1 MANEQIKMNEQTHF
15 RTCNLCEAMC
25 GIVIQH
31 DGDKVLSIKGDKDDP
46 FSKGYI
52 CPKATALQDLHEDND
67 RLRHPVERTANGWK
81 EISWPDALDK
91 VAAGIQSVQKKH
103 GKNAL
108 GIYLGNPNVHNL
120 GGMLT
125 IKHLLTSIK
134 TRSRFSATSID
145 QLPHHIV
152 SMHLFGHMLR
162 IPVPDV
168 NRTQYMLIIGGNP
181 LASNG
186 SIMTAPNMRQKLKD
200 IKARDGKVV
209 VIDPRRT
216 ETADIASEH
225 HFIRPATDVLLLLAM
240 LNEIYLQGYADK
252 ARAKNNR
259 AAALAPE
266 IERLADFAKDYSA
279 ESVADIT
286 GISVSEIKRLVKE
299 FCEAESSVCY
309 GRMGVSVQEFGL
321 LSQYLIMVINIV
333 TGRLD
338 EVGGL
343 MFPNPAVDVVNNS
356 GPGYLGKRHSRVS
369 HLPDF
374 NGDYPVVAMADEM
387 LVEGAGQLKGFMTV
401 AGNPVLS
408 TPNGEKLDEAFANL
422 DFMVAIDYF
431 VTETSRHAHIIL
443 PPVSPLERDH
453 YDVTF
458 NNFAVHNVAK
468 YSKALFRKKKSAKHD
483 WQIYLELAK
492 RLDKKAPLATRVE
505 RLLVKVLGPKFV
517 LNQGL
522 KRGPYK
528 GLNLKKLKKNP
539 HGIDLGALKRMLP
552 EALKHKDKQIHL
564 NVDFYKADLERV
576 QEMVQ
581 DYDDQQILL
590 IGRRHV
596 RSNNS
601 WLHNSY
607 RLVKGKPRCTLMLH
621 PETAKEYGIEDGQN
635 VKVTSRVGSVN
646 IIAEVT
652 DELMPRVVSIPH
664 GWGHGRKGVKQK
676 IAQAHA
682 GVSVNDLTD
691 DTLIDQ
697 LSGNAAVNGV
707 PVQLEAVE
715 PEVVDLETTDS
726 SVDSE
731 TESSNIESSDIESGN
746 AA

>member
-1 MANEQIKMNEQTHF
+1 MAEVQTHF
-15 RTCNLCEAMC
+15 RTCTLCEAMC
-25 GIVIQH
+25 GIEVKH
-31 DGDKVLSIKGDKDDP
+31 DGEKVISIKGDKNDP
-46 FSKGYI
+46 FSQGYI
-52 CPKATALQDLHEDND
+52 CPKATALQDLHEDPD
-67 RLRHPVERTANGWK
+67 RLRQPIERTPDGWK
-81 EISWPDALDK
+81 EISWPEALDK
-91 VAAGIQSVQKKH
+91 VAAGIQSVQKQY
-103 GKNAL
+103 GQNAL
-108 GIYLGNPNVHNL
+108 GIYLGNPNVHNM
-120 GGMLT
+120 GSMLT
-125 IKHLLTSIK
+125 VKHLLTSLK

-145 QLPHHIV
+145 QLPHHV
-152 SMHLFGHMLR
+152 VCMHLFGHMLR

-200 IKARDGKVV
+200 LKARDGKVV

-216 ETADIASEH
+216 ETAEIASEH

-240 LNEIYLQGYADK
+240 LNEIYAQGF
-252 ARAKNNR
+252 AKTTTENK

-266 IERLADFAKDYSA
+266 IERIASFANDYSA
-279 ESVADIT
+279 ESVASIT
-286 GISVSEIKRLVKE
+286 GITAVEIKRLVKE
-299 FCEAESSVCY
+299 FCEAESAVCY

-343 MFPNPAVDVVNNS
+343 MFPNPAVDIVNNS

-369 HLPDF
+369 KLPDF

-387 LVEGAGQLKGFMTV
+387 LVEGEGQLKGFINV

-408 TPNGEKLDEAFANL
+408 TPNGEKLDKGLSQL
-422 DFMVAIDYF
+422 DFMVSVDYF
-431 VTETSRHAHIIL
+431 VTETSRHANIIL

-458 NNFAVHNVAK
+458 NGFAVHNVAK
-468 YSKALFRKKKSAKHD
+468 YSPALFTKKANEKHD
-483 WQIYLELAK
+483 WEINLELAK
-492 RLDKKAPLATRVE
+492 RLDKNAPFATKVE
-505 RLLVKVLGPKFV
+505 RWLTKVFGPKFV
-517 LNQGL
+517 LDQGL
-522 KRGPYK
+522 KRGPYE
-528 GLNLKKLKKNP
+528 GINLKKLNKNP
-539 HGIDLGALKRMLP
+539 HGIDLGPLQSMLP
-552 EALKHKDKQIHL
+552 KALKHKDKQIHL
-564 NVDFYKADLERV
+564 NVDFYQADLERV
-576 QEMVQ
+576 KEMMQ
-581 DYDDQQILL
+581 QYDASQILL

-601 WLHNSY
+601 WLHNSH
-607 RLVKGKPRCTLMLH
+607 RLVKGKSRCTLMLH
-621 PETAKEYGIEDGQN
+621 PETAKQQGIEDGQN
-635 VKVTSRVGSVN
+635 VKVSSRVGSVM
-646 IIAEVT
+646 IVAEVT
-652 DELMPRVVSIPH
+652 DELMPGVVSIPH

-707 PVQLEAVE
+707 PVSLEAVS
-715 PEVVDLETTDS
+715 LETHKLAS
-726 SVDSE
+726 AE
-731 TESSNIESSDIESGN
+731 
-746 AA
+746 AQA

>member
-1 MANEQIKMNEQTHF
+1 MSSEPTQVNEQTHF

-25 GIVIQH
+25 GIVIKH
-31 DGDKVLSIKGDKDDP
+31 DGEKVLSIKGDKDDP
-46 FSKGYI
+46 FSRGYI
-52 CPKATALQDLHEDND
+52 CPKATALQDLHEDPD
-67 RLRHPVERTANGWK
+67 RLRQPVERTADGWK
-81 EISWPDALDK
+81 EISWPEALDK
-91 VAAGIQSVQKKH
+91 VAAGIQSVQQKY

-152 SMHLFGHMLR
+152 CMHLFGHMLR
-162 IPVPDV
+162 IPVPDI

-200 IKARDGKVV
+200 IQARAGKVV

-240 LNEIYLQGYADK
+240 LNEIYMQGYAK
-252 ARAKNNR
+252 ENR
-259 AAALAPE
+259 ATALAPD
-266 IERLADFAKDYSA
+266 IERLRDFAKDYRA
-279 ESVADIT
+279 ESVASIT
-286 GISVSEIKRLVKE
+286 GISAAEIKRMVKE
-299 FCEAESSVCY
+299 FCEAESAVCY

-374 NGDYPVVAMADEM
+374 NGEYPVVTIADEM
-387 LVEGAGQLKGFMTV
+387 LVEGEGQLKGFMTV

-408 TPNGEKLDEAFANL
+408 TPNGEKLDKALANL
-422 DFMVAIDYF
+422 DFMVSLDYF
-431 VTETSRHAHIIL
+431 VNETSRHANIIL

-453 YDVTF
+453 YDITF
-458 NNFAVHNVAK
+458 NGFAVHNVAK
-468 YSKALFRKKKSAKHD
+468 YSPALFHKKDNEKHD
-483 WQIYLELAK
+483 WEIYLELAE
-492 RLDKKAPLATRVE
+492 RLDKEASEATTAE
-505 RLLVKVLGPKFV
+505 RALTKKLEPKF
-517 LNQGL
+517 LLDQGL
-522 KRGPYK
+522 KHGPYK
-528 GLNLKKLKKNP
+528 ALTLEKLLENP
-539 HGIDLGALKRMLP
+539 HGVDLGALQSMLP
-552 EALKHKDKQIHL
+552 QALKHADKQIHL
-564 NVDFYKADLERV
+564 NVDFYQADLARV
-576 QEMVQ
+576 QQMMQ
-581 DYDDQQILL
+581 NYDDEQVLL

-601 WLHNSY
+601 WLHNSH
-607 RLVKGKPRCTLMLH
+607 RLVKGKSRCTLMLH
-621 PETAKEYGIEDGQN
+621 PDTAKAYGIEDGQA
-635 VKVTSRVGSVN
+635 VKVTSRVGSVI

-652 DELMPRVVSIPH
+652 DELMPKVVSIPH
-664 GWGHGRKGVKQK
+664 GFGHGRTGVKQK
-676 IAQAHA
+676 TAQAHA

-691 DTLIDQ
+691 DTLIDP

-707 PVQLEAVE
+707 PVKLEAIV
-715 PEVVDLETTDS
+715 PEVTKLDTTELEMTNLENAE
-726 SVDSE
+726 SE
-731 TESSNIESSDIESGN
+731 TKSSS

>member
-1 MANEQIKMNEQTHF
+1 MASEQTKTNEQTHF

-31 DGDKVLSIKGDKDDP
+31 DGENVLSIKGDKDDP

-52 CPKATALQDLHEDND
+52 CPKATALQDLHEDPD
-67 RLRHPVERTANGWK
+67 RLRRPVERTANGWK
-81 EISWPDALDK
+81 EISWLEALDK

-103 GKNAL
+103 GQNAF

-125 IKHLLTSIK
+125 IKHLLSSIK

-216 ETADIASEH
+216 ETADIASAH

-266 IERLADFAKDYSA
+266 IERIADFAKDYSA

-286 GISVSEIKRLVKE
+286 GIAASEIKRLVKE

-369 HLPDF
+369 NLPDF

-387 LVEGAGQLKGFMTV
+387 LAEGAGQLKGFMTV

-408 TPNGEKLDEAFANL
+408 TPNGEKLDTAFANL

-468 YSKALFRKKKSAKHD
+468 YSKALFAKKKSAKHD

-492 RLDKKAPLATRVE
+492 RLDKKAALATKIE
-505 RLLVKVLGPKFV
+505 RRIVRTLGPKFM
-517 LNQGL
+517 LDQGL
-522 KRGPYK
+522 KRGPYA
-528 GLNLKKLKKNP
+528 GMTLNKLKKNP
-539 HGIDLGALKRMLP
+539 HGIDLGPLKRMLP
-552 EALKHKDKQIHL
+552 QALKHKDKQIHL
-564 NVDFYKADLERV
+564 NIDFYQADLERV
-576 QEMVQ
+576 REMMQ
-581 DYDDQQILL
+581 DYDDKQILL

-635 VKVTSRVGSVN
+635 VKVTSRVGSV
-646 IIAEVT
+646 IITAEVT
-652 DELMPRVVSIPH
+652 DELMPKVVSIPH

-707 PVQLEAVE
+707 PVQLEAI
-715 PEVVDLETTDS
+715 PLEVANLEITDS
-726 SVDSE
+726 SVDSDV
-731 TESSNIESSDIESGN
+731 NADIKSGS

>member
-1 MANEQIKMNEQTHF
+1 MASEQSKTNEQTHF

-31 DGDKVLSIKGDKDDP
+31 DGENVLSIKGDKNDP

-52 CPKATALQDLHEDND
+52 CPKATALQDLHEDSD

-81 EISWPDALDK
+81 EISWPEALDK
-91 VAAGIQSVQKKH
+91 VAAGIQSVQKRH
-103 GKNAL
+103 GQNAF

-125 IKHLLTSIK
+125 IKHLLSSIK

-240 LNEIYLQGYADK
+240 LNEIYLQGYAGK

-266 IERLADFAKDYSA
+266 IERIADFAKDYSA

-286 GISVSEIKRLVKE
+286 GIAASEIKRLVKE

-369 HLPDF
+369 NLPDF

-387 LVEGAGQLKGFMTV
+387 IVEGAGQLKGFMTV

-408 TPNGEKLDEAFANL
+408 TPNGEKLDEAFASL

-468 YSKALFRKKKSAKHD
+468 YSKALFAKKKSAKHD

-492 RLDKKAPLATRVE
+492 RLDKKAALATKIE
-505 RLLVKVLGPKFV
+505 RRIVRTLGPKFM
-517 LNQGL
+517 LDQGL
-522 KRGPYK
+522 RRGPYA
-528 GLNLKKLKKNP
+528 GMTLNKLKKNP
-539 HGIDLGALKRMLP
+539 HGIDLGPLKRMLP
-552 EALKHKDKQIHL
+552 QALKHKDKQIHL
-564 NVDFYKADLERV
+564 NVNFYQADLARV
-576 QEMVQ
+576 REMMQ
-581 DYDDQQILL
+581 NYDDKQILL

-621 PETAKEYGIEDGQN
+621 PETAKKYGIEDGQN
-635 VKVTSRVGSVN
+635 VKVSSRVGSV
-646 IIAEVT
+646 IIVAEVT
-652 DELMPRVVSIPH
+652 DELMPKVVSIPH

-707 PVQLEAVE
+707 PVQLEAI
-715 PEVVDLETTDS
+715 PLEVANLEITDS
-726 SVDSE
+726 SVDSDV
-731 TESSNIESSDIESGN
+731 NADIKSGS

>member
-1 MANEQIKMNEQTHF
+1 MASEKIHTEEEIHF

-25 GIVIQH
+25 GIVIKH
-31 DGDKVLSIKGDKDDP
+31 DGKKVLSIKGDKNDP

-52 CPKATALQDLHEDND
+52 CPKATALQDLHEDSD

-81 EISWPDALDK
+81 EISWADALDK
-91 VAAGIQSVQKKH
+91 VAAGIQSVQKKY
-103 GKNAL
+103 GQNAF

-168 NRTQYMLIIGGNP
+168 NRTHYMLIIGGNP

-200 IKARDGKVV
+200 IQARNGKVV
-209 VIDPRRT
+209 VIDPRHT

-252 ARAKNNR
+252 ARTKNSR
-259 AAALAPE
+259 ALALAPE
-266 IERLADFAKDYSA
+266 IEHIVDFAKDYSA
-279 ESVADIT
+279 ECVADIT
-286 GISVSEIKRLVKE
+286 GIAAIEIKRLVKE

-321 LSQYLIMVINIV
+321 LSQYLIMLINIV

-369 HLPDF
+369 NLPDF

-408 TPNGEKLDEAFANL
+408 TPNGEKLDEAFSNL
-422 DFMVAIDYF
+422 DFVVAIDYF

-468 YSKALFRKKKSAKHD
+468 YSKALFAKKKSAKHD

-492 RLDKKAPLATRVE
+492 RLDKKAPLATKIE
-505 RLLVKVLGPKFV
+505 RRLVRTLGPKFM
-517 LNQGL
+517 LDQGL
-522 KRGPYK
+522 RRGPYA
-528 GLNLKKLKKNP
+528 GMTLNKLKKNP
-539 HGIDLGALKRMLP
+539 HGIDLGPLKKMLP
-552 EALKHKDKQIHL
+552 EAIKHKDKQIHL
-564 NVDFYKADLERV
+564 NVDFYQADLERV
-576 QEMVQ
+576 QAMMQ
-581 DYDDQQILL
+581 DYDSKQILL

-635 VKVTSRVGSVN
+635 VKVTSRVGSVM
-646 IIAEVT
+646 IVAEVT

-707 PVQLEAVE
+707 PVQLEAIE
-715 PEVVDLETTDS
+715 PKELDLDTIDSDVD
-726 SVDSE
+726 
-731 TESSNIESSDIESGN
+731 SDIESGS

>member
-1 MANEQIKMNEQTHF
+1 MAEAQTHL
-15 RTCNLCEAMC
+15 RTCTLCEAMC
-25 GIVIQH
+25 GIEIKH
-31 DGDKVLSIKGDKDDP
+31 DGEKVLSIKGDKNDP
-46 FSKGYI
+46 FSQGYI
-52 CPKATALQDLHEDND
+52 CPKATALQDLHEDPD
-67 RLRHPVERTANGWK
+67 RLRQPIERTVDGWK
-81 EISWPDALDK
+81 EISWPEALDK
-91 VAAGIQSVQKKH
+91 VAAGIQSVQKQH
-103 GKNAL
+103 GQNAL
-108 GIYLGNPNVHNL
+108 GIYLGNPNVHNM
-120 GGMLT
+120 GSMLT
-125 IKHLLTSIK
+125 VKHLLTSLK

-145 QLPHHIV
+145 QLPHHVV

-168 NRTQYMLIIGGNP
+168 NRTKYMLIIGGNP
-181 LASNG
+181 MASNG

-216 ETADIASEH
+216 ETAEIASTH

-240 LNEIYLQGYADK
+240 LNEIYLQGYANK
-252 ARAKNNR
+252 GHAKENR

-266 IERLADFAKDYSA
+266 IDRIASFAKDYTA
-279 ESVADIT
+279 ESVASIT
-286 GISVSEIKRLVKE
+286 GITAVEIKRLVKE
-299 FCEAESSVCY
+299 FCEAESAVCY

-343 MFPNPAVDVVNNS
+343 MFPNPAVDLVNNS

-369 HLPDF
+369 KLPDF

-387 LVEGAGQLKGFMTV
+387 LVEGEGQLKGFINV

-408 TPNGEKLDEAFANL
+408 TPNGEKLDKALSQL
-422 DFMVAIDYF
+422 DFMVSFDYF
-431 VTETSRHAHIIL
+431 VNETSCHANIIL

-453 YDVTF
+453 YDLTF
-458 NNFAVHNVAK
+458 NGFAVHNVAK
-468 YSKALFRKKKSAKHD
+468 YSPALFTKKANEKHD
-483 WQIYLELAK
+483 WQINLELAK
-492 RLDKKAPLATRVE
+492 RLDKKAPFATKVE
-505 RLLVKVLGPKFV
+505 RWLTKVFGPKFL

-522 KRGPYK
+522 KRGPYADI
-528 GLNLKKLKKNP
+528 NLKKLNKNP
-539 HGIDLGALKRMLP
+539 HGIDLGPLQSWLP
-552 EALKHKDKQIHL
+552 KALKHKDKQIHL
-564 NVDFYKADLERV
+564 NVDFYQADLDRV
-576 QEMVQ
+576 KEMMEQ
-581 DYDDQQILL
+581 YDDSQLLL

-601 WLHNSY
+601 WLHNSH

-621 PETAKEYGIEDGQN
+621 PETAKQQGIKDGQN
-635 VKVTSRVGSVN
+635 VKVTSRVGSV
-646 IIAEVT
+646 IIVAEVT
-652 DELMPRVVSIPH
+652 DELMPGVVSIPH

-707 PVQLEAVE
+707 PVKLEAIKLEAVE
-715 PEVVDLETTDS
+715 SEAVESEVVEY
-726 SVDSE
+726 
-731 TESSNIESSDIESGN
+731 
-746 AA
+746 

>member
-1 MANEQIKMNEQTHF
+1 MSSESVKDNGQTHF

-25 GIVIQH
+25 GIVIKH

-46 FSKGYI
+46 FSQGYI
-52 CPKATALQDLHEDND
+52 CPKATALQDLHEDPD
-67 RLRHPVERTANGWK
+67 RLRQPVERTKDGWK

-91 VAAGIQSVQKKH
+91 VAVGIKFVQQKH

-108 GIYLGNPNVHNL
+108 GVYLGNPNVHNL

-125 IKHLLTSIK
+125 IKHLLGSIK

-162 IPVPDV
+162 IPVPDI

-216 ETADIASEH
+216 ETAEIASEH

-240 LNEIYLQGYADK
+240 LNEIYAQGYADK
-252 ARAKNNR
+252 ARLNNNK
-259 AAALAPE
+259 AASLAPE
-266 IERLADFAKDYSA
+266 IERIADFAKDYSA
-279 ESVADIT
+279 ESVASIT
-286 GISVSEIKRLVKE
+286 GIAAADIKRMVTE
-299 FCEAESSVCY
+299 FCEAPSAVCY
-309 GRMGVSVQEFGL
+309 GRMGVSVQAFGL
-321 LSQYLIMVINIV
+321 LSQYLIMVMNIV

-338 EVGGL
+338 EIGGL

-374 NGDYPVVAMADEM
+374 NGDYPVVTMAEEM
-387 LVEGAGQLKGFMTV
+387 LVEGEGQLKGFMTV

-408 TPNGEKLDEAFANL
+408 TPNGEKLDKALASL
-422 DFMVAIDYF
+422 DFMVSLDYF
-431 VTETSRHAHIIL
+431 INETSRHAHIIL

-468 YSKALFRKKKSAKHD
+468 YSKALFRKHRKAKHD
-483 WQIYLELAK
+483 WQIYLALAK
-492 RLDKKAPLATRVE
+492 RLDKKVPLATKAE
-505 RLLVKVLGPKFV
+505 RLLITLFGPKFI
-517 LNQGL
+517 LDQGL
-522 KRGPYK
+522 RRGPYK
-528 GLNLKKLKKNP
+528 GLNVKKLRKNP
-539 HGIDLGALKRMLP
+539 HGVDLGPLKPMLP
-552 EALKHKDKQIHL
+552 QALKHKDQKIHL
-564 NVDFYKADLERV
+564 NVDFYQADLDRV
-576 QEMVQ
+576 QVMMQE
-581 DYDDQQILL
+581 YDATQILL

-601 WLHNSY
+601 WLHNSQ
-607 RLVKGKPRCTLMLH
+607 RLIKGKSRCTLMLH
-621 PETAKEYGIEDGQN
+621 PDTASAHNIEDGQQ
-635 VKVTSRVGSVN
+635 VKVTSRVGSVV
-646 IIAEVT
+646 IAAEVT
-652 DELMPRVVSIPH
+652 DELMPNVVSIPH
-664 GWGHGRKGVKQK
+664 GFGHGRTGVKQK

-691 DTLIDQ
+691 ETLIDT

-707 PVQLEAVE
+707 PVQLAAIT
-715 PEVVDLETTDS
+715 PQTPDSDKTDPAL
-726 SVDSE
+726 D
-731 TESSNIESSDIESGN
+731 
-746 AA
+746 

>member
-1 MANEQIKMNEQTHF
+1 MASEQSKTNEQTHF

-25 GIVIQH
+25 GIEIKH
-31 DGDKVLSIKGDKDDP
+31 DGEKVLSIKGDKNDP

-52 CPKATALQDLHEDND
+52 CPKATALQDLHEDCD

-81 EISWPDALDK
+81 EISWPEALDK

-103 GKNAL
+103 GQNAF

-125 IKHLLTSIK
+125 IKHLLSSIK

-266 IERLADFAKDYSA
+266 IERIADFAKDYSA

-286 GISVSEIKRLVKE
+286 GIAASEIKRLVKE

-343 MFPNPAVDVVNNS
+343 MFSNPAVDVVNNS

-369 HLPDF
+369 NLPDF

-408 TPNGEKLDEAFANL
+408 TPNGEKLDTAFASL

-468 YSKALFRKKKSAKHD
+468 YSKALFAKKKSAKHD

-492 RLDKKAPLATRVE
+492 RLDKKAALATKIE
-505 RLLVKVLGPKFV
+505 RRLVNILGPKFM
-517 LNQGL
+517 LDQGL
-522 KRGPYK
+522 RRGPYA
-528 GLNLKKLKKNP
+528 GITLNKLKKNP
-539 HGIDLGALKRMLP
+539 HGIDLGPLKRMLP
-552 EALKHKDKQIHL
+552 QALKHKDKQIHL
-564 NVDFYKADLERV
+564 NVNFYQADLERV
-576 QEMVQ
+576 REMMQ
-581 DYDDQQILL
+581 NYDDKQILL

-635 VKVTSRVGSVN
+635 VKVSSRVGSV
-646 IIAEVT
+646 IITAEVT
-652 DELMPRVVSIPH
+652 DELMPKVVSIPH

-707 PVQLEAVE
+707 PVQLEAI
-715 PEVVDLETTDS
+715 PLEVANLEITDS
-726 SVDSE
+726 SVDSDV
-731 TESSNIESSDIESGN
+731 NADIKSGS

>member
-1 MANEQIKMNEQTHF
+1 MTTEKTHF

-25 GIVIQH
+25 GIVIKH
-31 DGDKVLSIKGDKDDP
+31 DGEKVLSIKGDKDDP
-46 FSKGYI
+46 FSQGYI
-52 CPKATALQDLHEDND
+52 CPKATALQDLHEDPD
-67 RLRHPVERTANGWK
+67 RLRQPVERTRDGWK
-81 EISWPDALDK
+81 KISWSEALDK
-91 VAAGIQSVQKKH
+91 VAQGIQSIQKKH
-103 GKNAL
+103 GQNAI

-145 QLPHHIV
+145 QLPHHII

-168 NRTQYMLIIGGNP
+168 NRTQYMMIIGGNP

-225 HFIRPATDVLLLLAM
+225 HFIRPATDVLLMLAM
-240 LNEIYLQGYADK
+240 LNEIYLQGYAK
-252 ARAKNNR
+252 RARANNR
-259 AAALAPE
+259 AADLAPE
-266 IERLADFAKDYSA
+266 IERIAEFAKDYSA
-279 ESVADIT
+279 ESVAAIT
-286 GISVSEIKRLVKE
+286 GIAAPEIKRLVKE

-309 GRMGVSVQEFGL
+309 SRMGVSVQEFGL
-321 LSQYLIMVINIV
+321 LSQYLVMIINIV
-333 TGRLD
+333 AGRLD

-343 MFPNPAVDVVNNS
+343 MFPNPAVDLVNNS

-387 LVEGAGQLKGFMTV
+387 LVEGEGQLKGFITV
-401 AGNPVLS
+401 AGNPVIS
-408 TPNGEKLDEAFANL
+408 TPNGEKLDKAFAQL
-422 DFMVAIDYF
+422 DFMFSIDYY
-431 VTETSRHAHIIL
+431 VTETSRHANIIL

-453 YDVTF
+453 YDITF
-458 NNFAVHNVAK
+458 NGFAVHNVAK
-468 YSKALFRKKKSAKHD
+468 YSPVLFEKPKEAKHD

-492 RLDKKAPLATRVE
+492 RLDKKAPIATKIE
-505 RLLVKVLGPKFV
+505 RQLIKNLEPKFV
-517 LNQGL
+517 LDQGL
-522 KRGPYK
+522 KRGPYA
-528 GLNLKKLKKNP
+528 NMSLKKVKNNP
-539 HGIDLGALKRMLP
+539 HGLDLGPLKPMLP
-552 EALKHKDKQIHL
+552 NGIKHKDKQIHL
-564 NVDFYKADLERV
+564 HVDFYQADLERV
-576 QEMVQ
+576 AKMVAH
-581 DYDDQQILL
+581 YDDSQILL

-621 PETAKEYGIEDGQN
+621 PDTAKAHNIVDGQL
-635 VKVTSRVGSVN
+635 VKVTSRVGEVT
-646 IIAEVT
+646 ITAEVT
-652 DELMPRVVSIPH
+652 DELMSGVVSIPH
-664 GWGHGRKGVKQK
+664 GFGHGRSGVKQK

-691 DTLIDQ
+691 DTLIDK

-707 PVQLEAVE
+707 PVSLQAVTSEAESTEINAVE
-715 PEVVDLETTDS
+715 DRVV
-726 SVDSE
+726 
-731 TESSNIESSDIESGN
+731 
-746 AA
+746 A

>member
-1 MANEQIKMNEQTHF
+1 MSKKQPKTREKTHF

-25 GIVIQH
+25 GIVVKH
-31 DGDKVLSIKGDKDDP
+31 DGKKVISIKGDKDDP
-46 FSKGYI
+46 FSQGYI
-52 CPKATALQDLHEDND
+52 CPKATALQDLHEDPD
-67 RLRHPVERTANGWK
+67 RLRQPIERTADGWR
-81 EISWPDALDK
+81 EISWEDALDK
-91 VAAGIQSVQKKH
+91 VATGIQTVQKKY
-103 GKNAL
+103 GQNAL

-125 IKHLLTSIK
+125 VKHLLNSIK

-152 SMHLFGHMLR
+152 CMHLFGHMLR

-240 LNEIYLQGYADK
+240 LNEIYLQGYAQQHLT
-252 ARAKNNR
+252 NNR
-259 AAALAPE
+259 AADLAPE
-266 IERLADFAKDYSA
+266 IARIADLAKEYSA
-279 ESVADIT
+279 ESVAGIT
-286 GISVSEIKRLVKE
+286 GISAAEIKRLVKE
-299 FCEAESSVCY
+299 FCEAQSSVCY

-321 LSQYLIMVINIV
+321 LSQYLITIINIV

-369 HLPDF
+369 NLPDF
-374 NGDYPVVAMADEM
+374 NGDYPVAAMSDEM
-387 LVEGAGQLKGFMTV
+387 LVEGEGQLKGFMCV

-408 TPNGEKLDEAFANL
+408 TPNGEKLDEALANL
-422 DFMVAIDYF
+422 DFMVAFDYY

-453 YDVTF
+453 YDLTF
-458 NNFAVHNVAK
+458 NGFAVHNVAK
-468 YSKALFRKKKSAKHD
+468 YSPAVFTKHKEAKHD
-483 WQIYLELAK
+483 WQIYLELAD
-492 RLDKKAPLATRVE
+492 RLDKKAPIATRVE
-505 RLLVKVLGPKFV
+505 RELIKRLGPKFM
-517 LNQGL
+517 LDQGL
-522 KRGPYK
+522 KRGPYQGMK
-528 GLNLKKLKKNP
+528 LSKLKRNP
-539 HGIDLGALKRMLP
+539 HGMDLGPLKKMLP
-552 EALKHKDKQIHL
+552 QALKHKDKQIHL
-564 NVDFYKADLERV
+564 NIDFYQADLARV
-576 QEMVQ
+576 QQMMAQ
-581 DYDDQQILL
+581 YDDSQILL

-601 WLHNSY
+601 WLHNSH
-607 RLVKGKPRCTLMLH
+607 RLIKGKSRCTLMLH
-621 PETAKEYGIEDGQN
+621 PDTAKAHAIEDGQE
-635 VKVTSRVGSVN
+635 VRVTSRVGSV
-646 IIAEVT
+646 IITAEVT
-652 DELMPRVVSIPH
+652 NELMPGVVSIPH
-664 GWGHGRKGVKQK
+664 GFGHARKGVKQK

-691 DTLIDQ
+691 ETLIDE
-697 LSGNAAVNGV
+697 LCGNAAVNGV
-707 PVQLEAVE
+707 PVQLEAIEGEVMDSNDAE
-715 PEVVDLETTDS
+715 FIKTNETLNEEVV
-726 SVDSE
+726 
-731 TESSNIESSDIESGN
+731 
-746 AA
+746 A

>member
-1 MANEQIKMNEQTHF
+1 MASEKIHTDEQTHF

-25 GIVIQH
+25 GIVIKH
-31 DGDKVLSIKGDKDDP
+31 DGKKVLSIKGDKDDP

-52 CPKATALQDLHEDND
+52 CPKATALQDLHEDSD

-81 EISWPDALDK
+81 EISWADALDK
-91 VAAGIQSVQKKH
+91 VAAGIQSVQKRY
-103 GKNAL
+103 GQNAF

-200 IKARDGKVV
+200 IQARDGKVV

-252 ARAKNNR
+252 ARTKNNR
-259 AAALAPE
+259 ALALAPE
-266 IERLADFAKDYSA
+266 IERIADFAKDYSA

-286 GISVSEIKRLVKE
+286 GIAASEIKRLVKE
-299 FCEAESSVCY
+299 FCEAESAVCY

-321 LSQYLIMVINIV
+321 LSQYLIMLINIV

-369 HLPDF
+369 NLPDF
-374 NGDYPVVAMADEM
+374 NGDYPVVAMADEI

-468 YSKALFRKKKSAKHD
+468 YSKALFAKKKSAKHD

-492 RLDKKAPLATRVE
+492 RLDKKAPLATKIE
-505 RLLVKVLGPKFV
+505 RRLVRTLGPKF
-517 LNQGL
+517 LLDQGL
-522 KRGPYK
+522 RRGPYA
-528 GLNLKKLKKNP
+528 GMTLNKLKKNP
-539 HGIDLGALKRMLP
+539 HGFDLGPLKKMLP
-552 EALKHKDKQIHL
+552 EVIKHKDKQIHL
-564 NVDFYKADLERV
+564 NVDFYQADLERV
-576 QEMVQ
+576 QAMMQ
-581 DYDDQQILL
+581 DYDSKQILL

-635 VKVTSRVGSVN
+635 VKVISRVGSVM
-646 IIAEVT
+646 IVAEVT
-652 DELMPRVVSIPH
+652 NELMPRVVSIPH

-707 PVQLEAVE
+707 PVQLEAIE
-715 PEVVDLETTDS
+715 PKELDLDTIDYD
-726 SVDSE
+726 VDS
-731 TESSNIESSDIESGN
+731 DIKSGS

>member
-1 MANEQIKMNEQTHF
+1 MATTAANATDNEQIHF
-15 RTCNLCEAMC
+15 RTCTLCEAMC
-25 GIVIQH
+25 GVEIKH
-31 DGDKVLSIKGDKDDP
+31 DGEKVLSIKGDKNDP
-46 FSKGYI
+46 FSQGYI
-52 CPKATALQDLHEDND
+52 CPKATALQDLYEDPD
-67 RLRHPVERTANGWK
+67 RLRGPVERTADGWK
-81 EISWPDALDK
+81 SISWIEALDK
-91 VAAGIQSVQKKH
+91 VAAGIQSVQQKY
-103 GKNAL
+103 GQNAF
-108 GIYLGNPNVHNL
+108 GVYLGNPNVHNM

-125 IKHLLTSIK
+125 IKQLLTSLK

-200 IKARDGKVV
+200 IRARDGKVV

-240 LNEIYLQGYADK
+240 LNEIYAQGYAKVDSRV
-252 ARAKNNR
+252 AD
-259 AAALAPE
+259 LAPE
-266 IERLADFAKDYSA
+266 IDRIESFAEGFTP

-286 GISVSEIKRLVKE
+286 GITATEIKRIVKE

-309 GRMGVSVQEFGL
+309 GRMGISVQEFGL
-321 LSQYLIMVINIV
+321 LSQYLSMVINIV

-343 MFPNPAVDVVNNS
+343 MFPNPAVDVVNSS

-369 HLPDF
+369 NLPDF
-374 NGDYPVVAMADEM
+374 NGEYPVVAMADEM
-387 LVEGAGQLKGFMTV
+387 LVEGEGQLKGFMTV

-408 TPNGEKLDEAFANL
+408 TPNGEKLDEAL
-422 DFMVAIDYF
+422 SGLEFMVSLDYF
-431 VTETSRHAHIIL
+431 VTETSRHANIIL

-453 YDVTF
+453 YDITF
-458 NNFAVHNVAK
+458 NGFAVHNVAK
-468 YSKALFRKKKSAKHD
+468 YSPALFSKTENEKHD
-483 WQIYLELAK
+483 WEIYLELAD
-492 RLDKKAPLATRVE
+492 RLDKDAPEAMQKERAATKAF
-505 RLLVKVLGPKFV
+505 GPKF
-517 LNQGL
+517 LLEQGL
-522 KRGPYK
+522 KYGPYK
-528 GLNLKKLKKNP
+528 DVTLDTLIDNP
-539 HGIDLGALKRMLP
+539 HGIDLGPLHRMLP
-552 EALKHKDKQIHL
+552 DAIKHADKQINL
-564 NVDFYKADLERV
+564 NVDFYQADLARV
-576 QEMVQ
+576 KEMMQ
-581 DYDDQQILL
+581 QYDDQEILL

-607 RLVKGKPRCTLMLH
+607 RLVKGKSRCTLMLH
-621 PETAKEYGIEDGQN
+621 PQTAVQHGITDGQD
-635 VKVTSRVGSVN
+635 VRVTSRVGSVV
-646 IIAEVT
+646 IAAEVT
-652 DELMPRVVSIPH
+652 DELMPGVVSIPH
-664 GWGHGRKGVKQK
+664 GFGHGRKGVKQK

-707 PVQLEAVE
+707 PVQLEALGANADDVANA
-715 PEVVDLETTDS
+715 VLENSADS
-726 SVDSE
+726 
-731 TESSNIESSDIESGN
+731 
-746 AA
+746 AMA

>member
-1 MANEQIKMNEQTHF
+1 MTTEQTHF

-31 DGDKVLSIKGDKDDP
+31 DGKKVLSIKGDKDDP

-52 CPKATALQDLHEDND
+52 CPKATALQDLHEDPD
-67 RLRHPVERTANGWK
+67 RLRHPIERTATGWR
-81 EISWPDALDK
+81 EISWSEALDK
-91 VAAGIQSVQKKH
+91 VAAGIKSIQKNY
-103 GKNAL
+103 GQNAL

-125 IKHLLTSIK
+125 IKHLLTSVK

-168 NRTQYMLIIGGNP
+168 NRTQHMLIIGGNP

-200 IKARDGKVV
+200 IKARGGKVV

-216 ETADIASEH
+216 ETADMASEH

-240 LNEIYLQGYADK
+240 LNEIDAQGYADK
-252 ARAKNNR
+252 AFSSNT

-266 IERLADFAKDYSA
+266 VERLADFAKDYPA
-279 ESVADIT
+279 EKVADIT
-286 GISVSEIKRLVKE
+286 GIAANEIKRLAKE
-299 FCEAESSVCY
+299 FCEAKSSVCY

-321 LSQYLIMVINIV
+321 LSQYLIMVINLV

-369 HLPDF
+369 NLPDF
-374 NGDYPVVAMADEM
+374 NGDYPVVAMSDEM
-387 LVEGAGQLKGFMTV
+387 LVEGEGQLKGFICV

-408 TPNGEKLDEAFANL
+408 TPNGEKLDEAFSKL
-422 DFMVAIDYF
+422 DFMVAFDYY
-431 VTETSRHAHIIL
+431 VNETSRHAHIIL

-453 YDVTF
+453 YDLTF
-458 NNFAVHNVAK
+458 NGFAVHNVAK
-468 YSKALFRKKKSAKHD
+468 YSPALFAKHKEAKHD
-483 WQIYLELAK
+483 WQIYLELAD
-492 RLDKKAPLATRVE
+492 RLDKKVPVATRVE
-505 RLLVKVLGPKFV
+505 RQLIKRLGPKFM
-517 LNQGL
+517 LDQGL
-522 KRGPYK
+522 KRGPYY
-528 GLNLKKLKKNP
+528 GMTLNKLKKHP
-539 HGIDLGALKRMLP
+539 HGVDLGPLKKMLP
-552 EALKHKDKQIHL
+552 QAIKHKDKQIHL
-564 NVDFYKADLERV
+564 NMDFYQADLERV
-576 QEMVQ
+576 QQMMAQ
-581 DYDDQQILL
+581 YNDKQILL

-621 PETAKEYGIEDGQN
+621 PDTAKEYGIEDGQK
-635 VKVTSRVGSVN
+635 VAVTSRVGSVT

-652 DELMPRVVSIPH
+652 DELMPRIVSIPH
-664 GWGHGRKGVKQK
+664 GWGHGRRGVKQK

-697 LSGNAAVNGV
+697 LCGNAAVNGV
-707 PVQLEAVE
+707 PVQLIA
-715 PEVVDLETTDS
+715 LKS
-726 SVDSE
+726 
-731 TESSNIESSDIESGN
+731 ESGDTDIDVVAESEPKALSDN
-746 AA
+746 IMG

>member
-1 MANEQIKMNEQTHF
+1 MSNEPTKNNEQTHF

-25 GIVIQH
+25 GIVIKH

-46 FSKGYI
+46 FSQGYI
-52 CPKATALQDLHEDND
+52 CPKATALQDLHEDPD
-67 RLRHPVERTANGWK
+67 RLRQPVERTANGWK
-81 EISWPDALDK
+81 KISWPDALDK
-91 VAAGIQSVQKKH
+91 VAAGIQQVQKKY

-125 IKHLLTSIK
+125 VKHLLTSIK

-152 SMHLFGHMLR
+152 CMHLFGHMLR

-252 ARAKNNR
+252 ARANNK
-259 AAALAPE
+259 AVSLAPE
-266 IERLADFAKDYSA
+266 IERLADFAKDYTA
-279 ESVADIT
+279 ESVASIT
-286 GISVSEIKRLVKE
+286 GITAVEIKRLVKE

-309 GRMGVSVQEFGL
+309 GRMGISVQEFGL
-321 LSQYLIMVINIV
+321 LSQYLSMIINIV
-333 TGRLD
+333 SGRLD

-343 MFPNPAVDVVNNS
+343 MFPNPAVDLVNNS

-369 HLPDF
+369 NLPDF

-387 LVEGAGQLKGFMTV
+387 LVEGEGQLKGFITV

-408 TPNGEKLDEAFANL
+408 TPNGEKLDEALSKL
-422 DFMVAIDYF
+422 DFMVSFDYF
-431 VTETSRHAHIIL
+431 VTETSRHANIIL

-458 NNFAVHNVAK
+458 NGFAVHNVAK
-468 YSKALFRKKKSAKHD
+468 YSPALFAKQKSAKHD
-483 WQIYLELAK
+483 WQIYLELAE
-492 RLDKKAPLATRVE
+492 RLDKKAPLATKVE
-505 RLLVKVLGPKFV
+505 RQLVKALGPKII
-517 LNQGL
+517 LDQGL
-522 KRGPYK
+522 KRGPYYHMS
-528 GLNLKKLKKNP
+528 LRKLKKHP
-539 HGIDLGALKRMLP
+539 HGMDLGPLKTMLP
-552 EALKHKDKQIHL
+552 QALKHKDKQIHL
-564 NVDFYKADLERV
+564 NVDFYQADLERV
-576 QEMVQ
+576 QDMMEQ
-581 DYDDQQILL
+581 YDDKQILL

-601 WLHNSY
+601 WLHNSH

-621 PETAKEYGIEDGQN
+621 PETAENYSIKDGQE
-635 VKVTSRVGSVN
+635 VKVTSRVGHVT
-646 IIAEVT
+646 IVAEVT
-652 DELMPRVVSIPH
+652 DELMPGVVSIPH

-707 PVQLEAVE
+707 PVQLEAIE
-715 PEVVDLETTDS
+715 PEVVDLDMTDAK
-726 SVDSE
+726 V
-731 TESSNIESSDIESGN
+731 ESTS

>member
-1 MANEQIKMNEQTHF
+1 M
-15 RTCNLCEAMC
+15 
-25 GIVIQH
+25 
-31 DGDKVLSIKGDKDDP
+31 
-46 FSKGYI
+46 
-52 CPKATALQDLHEDND
+52 HEDPD
-67 RLRHPVERTANGWK
+67 RLRYPVERTANGWK

-91 VAAGIQSVQKKH
+91 VAKGIQTVQKQY
-103 GKNAL
+103 GQNAL
-108 GIYLGNPNVHNL
+108 GIYLGNPNVHNM

-125 IKHLLTSIK
+125 IKHLLSSLK
-134 TRSRFSATSID
+134 TRSRFSATSVD

-200 IKARDGKVV
+200 IKARNGKVV

-240 LNEIYLQGYADK
+240 LNEIYLQGYAKK
-252 ARAKNNR
+252 AQINNR
-259 AAALAPE
+259 AVALAPE

-286 GISVSEIKRLVKE
+286 GITAIEIKRLVKE
-299 FCEAESSVCY
+299 FCEAQSSVCY

-321 LSQYLIMVINIV
+321 LSQYLIMVIDIV

-338 EVGGL
+338 EIGGL
-343 MFPNPAVDVVNNS
+343 MFPNPALDVVNNS

-369 HLPDF
+369 KLPDF
-374 NGDYPVVAMADEM
+374 NGDYPVVAMSDEM
-387 LVEGAGQLKGFMTV
+387 LVAGEGQLKGFISV

-408 TPNGEKLDEAFANL
+408 TPNGEKLDKAFAQL

-431 VTETSRHAHIIL
+431 VNETSRHANIVL

-468 YSKALFRKKKSAKHD
+468 YSKALFNKNKNDKHD

-492 RLDKKAPLATRVE
+492 RLDKKVSVATKVE
-505 RLLVKVLGPKFV
+505 RLLTKTLGPKF
-517 LNQGL
+517 LLDQGL
-522 KRGPYK
+522 RRGPYA
-528 GLNLKKLKKNP
+528 GMTLKKLKKNP
-539 HGIDLGALKRMLP
+539 HGLDLGPLKTMLP
-552 EALKHKDKQIHL
+552 EALKYKDKQIHL
-564 NVDFYKADLERV
+564 NIDFYQADLVRV
-576 QEMVQ
+576 QAMMQ
-581 DYDDQQILL
+581 DYDDSQILL

-621 PETAKEYGIEDGQN
+621 PETAAQYGIEDGQD
-635 VKVTSRVGSVN
+635 VKVTSRVGSVV
-646 IIAEVT
+646 IAAEVT
-652 DELMPRVVSIPH
+652 DELMPGVVSIPH
-664 GWGHGRKGVKQK
+664 GFGHGRKGVKQK

-707 PVQLEAVE
+707 PVQLEAIELEDINLEAADLDISDLDTTNSDAE
-715 PEVVDLETTDS
+715 PS
-726 SVDSE
+726 S
-731 TESSNIESSDIESGN
+731 

>member
-1 MANEQIKMNEQTHF
+1 MASEQSKTNEQTHF

-31 DGDKVLSIKGDKDDP
+31 DGENVLSIKGDKNDP

-52 CPKATALQDLHEDND
+52 CPKATALQDLHEDSD

-81 EISWPDALDK
+81 EISWPEALDK
-91 VAAGIQSVQKKH
+91 VAAGIQSVQKRH
-103 GKNAL
+103 GQNAF

-125 IKHLLTSIK
+125 IKHLLSSIK

-240 LNEIYLQGYADK
+240 LNEIYLQGYAGK

-266 IERLADFAKDYSA
+266 IERIADFAKDYSA

-286 GISVSEIKRLVKE
+286 GIAASEIKRLVKE

-369 HLPDF
+369 NLPDF

-387 LVEGAGQLKGFMTV
+387 IVEGAGQLKGFMTV

-408 TPNGEKLDEAFANL
+408 TPNGEKLDEAFASL

-468 YSKALFRKKKSAKHD
+468 YSKALFAKKKSAKHD

-492 RLDKKAPLATRVE
+492 RLDKKAALATKIE
-505 RLLVKVLGPKFV
+505 RRIVRTLGPKFM
-517 LNQGL
+517 LDQGL
-522 KRGPYK
+522 RRGPYA
-528 GLNLKKLKKNP
+528 GMTLNKLKKNP
-539 HGIDLGALKRMLP
+539 HGIDLGPLKRMLP
-552 EALKHKDKQIHL
+552 QALKHKDKQIHL
-564 NVDFYKADLERV
+564 NVNFYQADLARV
-576 QEMVQ
+576 REMMQ
-581 DYDDQQILL
+581 NYDDKQILL

-621 PETAKEYGIEDGQN
+621 PETAKKYGIEDGQN
-635 VKVTSRVGSVN
+635 VKVSSRVGSV
-646 IIAEVT
+646 IIVAEVT
-652 DELMPRVVSIPH
+652 DELMPKVVSIPH

-707 PVQLEAVE
+707 PVQLEAI
-715 PEVVDLETTDS
+715 PLEVANLEITDS
-726 SVDSE
+726 SVDS
-731 TESSNIESSDIESGN
+731 DINADIKSGS

>member
-1 MANEQIKMNEQTHF
+1 MTTEKTHF

-25 GIVIQH
+25 GIVIKH
-31 DGDKVLSIKGDKDDP
+31 DGEKVLSIKGDKDDP
-46 FSKGYI
+46 FSQGYI
-52 CPKATALQDLHEDND
+52 CPKATALQDLHEDPD
-67 RLRHPVERTANGWK
+67 RLRQPIERTRDGWK
-81 EISWPDALDK
+81 KISWSEALDK
-91 VAAGIQSVQKKH
+91 VAQGIQSIQKKH
-103 GKNAL
+103 GQNAI

-145 QLPHHIV
+145 QLPHHII

-168 NRTQYMLIIGGNP
+168 NRTQYMMIIGGNP

-225 HFIRPATDVLLLLAM
+225 HFIRPATDVLLMLAM
-240 LNEIYLQGYADK
+240 LNEIYLQGYAK
-252 ARAKNNR
+252 RARANNR
-259 AAALAPE
+259 AADLAPE
-266 IERLADFAKDYSA
+266 IERIAEFAKDYSA
-279 ESVADIT
+279 ESVAAIT
-286 GISVSEIKRLVKE
+286 GIAAPEIKRLVKE

-309 GRMGVSVQEFGL
+309 SRMGVSVQEFGL
-321 LSQYLIMVINIV
+321 LSQYLVMIINIV
-333 TGRLD
+333 AGRLD

-343 MFPNPAVDVVNNS
+343 MFPNPAVDLVNNS
-356 GPGYLGKRHSRVS
+356 GPGYLGKRYSRVS

-374 NGDYPVVAMADEM
+374 NGDYPVVAMADEI
-387 LVEGAGQLKGFMTV
+387 LVEGEGQLKGFITV

-408 TPNGEKLDEAFANL
+408 TPNGEKLDKAFAQL
-422 DFMVAIDYF
+422 DFMFSIDYY
-431 VTETSRHAHIIL
+431 VTETSRHANIIL

-453 YDVTF
+453 YDITF
-458 NNFAVHNVAK
+458 NGFAVHNVAK
-468 YSKALFRKKKSAKHD
+468 YSPVLFEKPKEAKHD

-492 RLDKKAPLATRVE
+492 RLDKKAPIATKIE
-505 RLLVKVLGPKFV
+505 RQLIKNLEPKFV
-517 LNQGL
+517 LDQGL
-522 KRGPYK
+522 KRGPYA
-528 GLNLKKLKKNP
+528 NMSLKKVKNNP
-539 HGIDLGALKRMLP
+539 HGLDLGPLKPMLP
-552 EALKHKDKQIHL
+552 KGIKHKDKQIHL
-564 NVDFYKADLERV
+564 HVDFYQADLERV
-576 QEMVQ
+576 AKMVAH
-581 DYDDQQILL
+581 YDDSQILL

-621 PETAKEYGIEDGQN
+621 PDTAKAHNIVDGQL
-635 VKVTSRVGSVN
+635 VKVTSRVGEVT
-646 IIAEVT
+646 ITAEVT
-652 DELMPRVVSIPH
+652 DELMPGVVSIPH
-664 GWGHGRKGVKQK
+664 GFGHGRSGVKQK

-691 DTLIDQ
+691 DTLIDK

-707 PVQLEAVE
+707 PVSLQAVE
-715 PEVVDLETTDS
+715 SEAESTEINAVEDRVV
-726 SVDSE
+726 
-731 TESSNIESSDIESGN
+731 
-746 AA
+746 A

>member
-1 MANEQIKMNEQTHF
+1 MASEQTKTNEQTHL

-31 DGDKVLSIKGDKDDP
+31 DGENVLSIKGDKNDP

-52 CPKATALQDLHEDND
+52 CPKATALQDLHEDSD

-91 VAAGIQSVQKKH
+91 VDAGIQSVQKKH
-103 GKNAL
+103 GQNAF

-125 IKHLLTSIK
+125 IKHLLSSIK

-266 IERLADFAKDYSA
+266 IERIADFAKDYRA

-286 GISVSEIKRLVKE
+286 GISASEIKRLVKE

-369 HLPDF
+369 NLPDF

-387 LVEGAGQLKGFMTV
+387 LVTGEGQLKGFMTV

-408 TPNGEKLDEAFANL
+408 TPNGEKLDTAFASL

-468 YSKALFRKKKSAKHD
+468 YSKALFAKKKSAKHD

-492 RLDKKAPLATRVE
+492 RLDKKAALATKIE
-505 RLLVKVLGPKFV
+505 RRIVRTLGPKFM
-517 LNQGL
+517 LDQGL
-522 KRGPYK
+522 RRGPYA
-528 GLNLKKLKKNP
+528 GMTLNKLKKNP
-539 HGIDLGALKRMLP
+539 HGFDLGPLKRMLP
-552 EALKHKDKQIHL
+552 QALKHKDKQIHL
-564 NVDFYKADLERV
+564 NIDFYQADLARV
-576 QEMVQ
+576 REMMQ
-581 DYDDQQILL
+581 GYDDKQILL

-607 RLVKGKPRCTLMLH
+607 RLVKGKPRCTIMLH

-635 VKVTSRVGSVN
+635 VKVSSRVGSV
-646 IIAEVT
+646 IITAEVT
-652 DELMPRVVSIPH
+652 DELMPKVVSIPH

-676 IAQAHA
+676 VAQAHA

-707 PVQLEAVE
+707 PVQLEAI
-715 PEVVDLETTDS
+715 PLEVANLEITDS
-726 SVDSE
+726 SVDSDV
-731 TESSNIESSDIESGN
+731 NADIKSGS

>member
-1 MANEQIKMNEQTHF
+1 
-15 RTCNLCEAMC
+15 MC

-31 DGDKVLSIKGDKDDP
+31 DGLKVLSIKGDKDDP

-52 CPKATALQDLHEDND
+52 CPKATALQDLHEDSD

-81 EISWPDALDK
+81 EISWPEALDK

-103 GKNAL
+103 GQNAF

-125 IKHLLTSIK
+125 IKHLLSSIK

-266 IERLADFAKDYSA
+266 IERIADFAKDYSA

-286 GISVSEIKRLVKE
+286 GISASEIKRLVKE

-369 HLPDF
+369 NLPDF

-408 TPNGEKLDEAFANL
+408 TPNGEKLDEAFASL

-468 YSKALFRKKKSAKHD
+468 YSKALFAKKKSAKHD

-492 RLDKKAPLATRVE
+492 RLDKKAALATKIE
-505 RLLVKVLGPKFV
+505 RRLVNILGPKFM
-517 LNQGL
+517 LDQGL
-522 KRGPYK
+522 RRGPYA
-528 GLNLKKLKKNP
+528 GMTLNKLKKNP
-539 HGIDLGALKRMLP
+539 NGIDLGPLKRMLP
-552 EALKHKDKQIHL
+552 QALKHKDKQIHL
-564 NVDFYKADLERV
+564 NIDFYQADLERV
-576 QEMVQ
+576 REMMQ
-581 DYDDQQILL
+581 NYDDKQVLL

-635 VKVTSRVGSVN
+635 VKVTSRVGNVT
-646 IIAEVT
+646 IVAEVT
-652 DELMPRVVSIPH
+652 DELMPKVVSIPH

-676 IAQAHA
+676 VAQAHA

-707 PVQLEAVE
+707 PVQLEAI
-715 PEVVDLETTDS
+715 PLEVANLEITDS
-726 SVDSE
+726 SVDSDVN
-731 TESSNIESSDIESGN
+731 TDIKSGS

>member
-1 MANEQIKMNEQTHF
+1 MSSEQTHL

-31 DGDKVLSIKGDKDDP
+31 DGERVLSIKGDKDDP

-52 CPKATALQDLHEDND
+52 CPKATALQDLHEDPD
-67 RLRHPVERTANGWK
+67 RLRHPVERTTNGWQ
-81 EISWPDALDK
+81 EISWPEALDK
-91 VAAGIQSVQKKH
+91 VAVGIQSVQKQY
-103 GKNAL
+103 GQNAL

-125 IKHLLTSIK
+125 IKHLLGSLK
-134 TRSRFSATSID
+134 TRSRFSATSVD

-186 SIMTAPNMRQKLKD
+186 SIMTAPNMRQKLKN
-200 IKARDGKVV
+200 IKARNGKVV

-240 LNEIYLQGYADK
+240 LNEIYVQGYAKK
-252 ARAKNNR
+252 AQINNR
-259 AAALAPE
+259 AVALAQE

-279 ESVADIT
+279 EAVASIT
-286 GISVSEIKRLVKE
+286 GMTAIEIKRLVKE

-321 LSQYLIMVINIV
+321 LCQYLIMVINIV

-338 EVGGL
+338 EIGGL

-369 HLPDF
+369 KLPGF
-374 NGDYPVVAMADEM
+374 NGDYPVVAMSDEM
-387 LVEGAGQLKGFMTV
+387 LVTGEGQLKGFISV

-408 TPNGEKLDEAFANL
+408 TPNGEKLDKAFEQL

-431 VTETSRHAHIIL
+431 VNETSRHANIIL

-468 YSKALFRKKKSAKHD
+468 YSQALFSKDKNAKHD

-492 RLDKKAPLATRVE
+492 RLDKKASLANKVE
-505 RLLVKVLGPKFV
+505 RLLTKNLGPKF
-517 LNQGL
+517 LLDQGL
-522 KRGPYK
+522 RRGPYV
-528 GLNLKKLKKNP
+528 GMTLKKLKKNP
-539 HGIDLGALKRMLP
+539 HGLDLGPLKTMLP
-552 EALKHKDKQIHL
+552 QALKHKDKQIHL
-564 NVDFYKADLERV
+564 NVDFYQADLARV
-576 QEMVQ
+576 RAMMQ
-581 DYDDQQILL
+581 DYDDSQILL

-621 PETAKEYGIEDGQN
+621 PKTAEQYGIKDGQD
-635 VKVTSRVGSVN
+635 VKVTSRVGSV
-646 IIAEVT
+646 IIAAEVT
-652 DELMPRVVSIPH
+652 DELMPSVVSIPH
-664 GWGHGRKGVKQK
+664 GFGHGRKGVKQK

-707 PVQLEAVE
+707 PVKLEAIE
-715 PEVVDLETTDS
+715 LKDIGFDTSDLDTSSLDTSDS
-726 SVDSE
+726 DA
-731 TESSNIESSDIESGN
+731 ESSS

>member
-1 MANEQIKMNEQTHF
+1 MASEQTKTNEQTHF

-31 DGDKVLSIKGDKDDP
+31 DGVKVLSIKGDKDDP

-52 CPKATALQDLHEDND
+52 CPKATALQDLHEDPD

-81 EISWPDALDK
+81 EISWPEALDK

-103 GKNAL
+103 GQNAF

-125 IKHLLTSIK
+125 IKHLLSSIK

-266 IERLADFAKDYSA
+266 IARIADFAKDYSA

-286 GISVSEIKRLVKE
+286 GIAASEIKRLVKE

-369 HLPDF
+369 NLPDF
-374 NGDYPVVAMADEM
+374 NGDYPVVAIADEM
-387 LVEGAGQLKGFMTV
+387 LVEGAEQLKGFMTV

-408 TPNGEKLDEAFANL
+408 TPNGEKLDTAFANL

-468 YSKALFRKKKSAKHD
+468 YSKALFAKKKSAKHD

-492 RLDKKAPLATRVE
+492 RLDKKAELATKIE
-505 RLLVKVLGPKFV
+505 RRLVNILGPKFM
-517 LNQGL
+517 LDQGL
-522 KRGPYK
+522 RRGPYA
-528 GLNLKKLKKNP
+528 GMSLNKLKKKP
-539 HGIDLGALKRMLP
+539 HGFDLGPLKRMLP
-552 EALKHKDKQIHL
+552 QALKHKDKQIHL
-564 NVDFYKADLERV
+564 NIDFYQADLERV
-576 QEMVQ
+576 RKMMQ
-581 DYDDQQILL
+581 DYDDKQILL

-635 VKVTSRVGSVN
+635 VKVSSRVGNVT
-646 IIAEVT
+646 IVAEVT
-652 DELMPRVVSIPH
+652 DELMPKVVSIPH

-707 PVQLEAVE
+707 PVQLEAI
-715 PEVVDLETTDS
+715 PLEVANLEITDS
-726 SVDSE
+726 SVDSDV
-731 TESSNIESSDIESGN
+731 NADIKSGS

>member
-1 MANEQIKMNEQTHF
+1 MASEQSKTNEQTHF

-31 DGDKVLSIKGDKDDP
+31 DGEKVLSIKGDKNDP

-52 CPKATALQDLHEDND
+52 CPKATALQDLHEDSD

-103 GKNAL
+103 GQNAF

-125 IKHLLTSIK
+125 IKHLLSSIK

-266 IERLADFAKDYSA
+266 IERIADFAKDYSA

-286 GISVSEIKRLVKE
+286 GIAASEIKRLVKE

-338 EVGGL
+338 KVGGL

-369 HLPDF
+369 NLPDF

-408 TPNGEKLDEAFANL
+408 TPNGEKLDTAFASL

-468 YSKALFRKKKSAKHD
+468 YSKALFAKKKSAKHD

-492 RLDKKAPLATRVE
+492 RLDKKAALATKIE
-505 RLLVKVLGPKFV
+505 RRIVKTLGPKFM
-517 LNQGL
+517 LDQGL
-522 KRGPYK
+522 RRGPYA
-528 GLNLKKLKKNP
+528 GMTLNKLKKNP
-539 HGIDLGALKRMLP
+539 HGFDLGPLKRMLP
-552 EALKHKDKQIHL
+552 QALKHKDKQIHL
-564 NVDFYKADLERV
+564 NVDFYQADLERV
-576 QEMVQ
+576 QEMMQ
-581 DYDDQQILL
+581 DYDDKQVLL

-635 VKVTSRVGSVN
+635 VKVSSRVGSV
-646 IIAEVT
+646 IITAEVT

-691 DTLIDQ
+691 NTLIDQ

-707 PVQLEAVE
+707 PVQLEAI
-715 PEVVDLETTDS
+715 PLEVANLEITDS
-726 SVDSE
+726 SVDSDV
-731 TESSNIESSDIESGN
+731 NADIKSGS

>member
-1 MANEQIKMNEQTHF
+1 MASEKIHTDEQTHF

-25 GIVIQH
+25 GIVIKH
-31 DGDKVLSIKGDKDDP
+31 DGKKVLSIKGDKDDP

-52 CPKATALQDLHEDND
+52 CPKATALQDLHEDSD

-81 EISWPDALDK
+81 EISWADALDK
-91 VAAGIQSVQKKH
+91 VAAGIQSVQKRY
-103 GKNAL
+103 GQNAF

-200 IKARDGKVV
+200 IQARDGKVV

-252 ARAKNNR
+252 ARTKNNR
-259 AAALAPE
+259 ALALAPE
-266 IERLADFAKDYSA
+266 IERIADFAKDYSA

-286 GISVSEIKRLVKE
+286 GIAASEIKRLVKE
-299 FCEAESSVCY
+299 FCEAESAVCY

-321 LSQYLIMVINIV
+321 LSQYLIMLINIV

-369 HLPDF
+369 NLPDF
-374 NGDYPVVAMADEM
+374 NGDYPVVAMADEI

-468 YSKALFRKKKSAKHD
+468 YSKALFAKKKSAKHD

-492 RLDKKAPLATRVE
+492 RLDKKAPLTTKIE
-505 RLLVKVLGPKFV
+505 RRLVRTLGPKF
-517 LNQGL
+517 LLDQGL
-522 KRGPYK
+522 RRGPYA
-528 GLNLKKLKKNP
+528 GMTLNKLKKNP
-539 HGIDLGALKRMLP
+539 HGIDLGPLKKMLP
-552 EALKHKDKQIHL
+552 EVIKHKDKQIHL
-564 NVDFYKADLERV
+564 NVDFYQADLERV
-576 QEMVQ
+576 QAMMQ
-581 DYDDQQILL
+581 DYDSKQILL

-635 VKVTSRVGSVN
+635 VKVISRVGSVM
-646 IIAEVT
+646 IVAEVT
-652 DELMPRVVSIPH
+652 NELMPRVVSIPH

-691 DTLIDQ
+691 DMLIDQ

-707 PVQLEAVE
+707 PVQLEAIE
-715 PEVVDLETTDS
+715 PKELDLDTIDYD
-726 SVDSE
+726 VDS
-731 TESSNIESSDIESGN
+731 DIKSGS

>member
-1 MANEQIKMNEQTHF
+1 MSSGQINTDAQTHF

-25 GIVIQH
+25 GIVIKH
-31 DGDKVLSIKGDKDDP
+31 DGKKVLSIKGDKDDP

-52 CPKATALQDLHEDND
+52 CPKATALQDLHEDSD

-81 EISWPDALDK
+81 EISWADALDK
-91 VAAGIQSVQKKH
+91 VAAGIQSVQKKY
-103 GKNAL
+103 GQNAF

-200 IKARDGKVV
+200 IQARDGKVV

-252 ARAKNNR
+252 ARTKNNK
-259 AAALAPE
+259 ALALAPE
-266 IERLADFAKDYSA
+266 IERIADFAKDYSA

-286 GISVSEIKRLVKE
+286 GIAASEIKRLVKE

-321 LSQYLIMVINIV
+321 LSQYLIMLINIV

-369 HLPDF
+369 NLPDF

-408 TPNGEKLDEAFANL
+408 TPNGEKLDEAFSNL
-422 DFMVAIDYF
+422 DFVVAIDYF

-453 YDVTF
+453 YDITF

-468 YSKALFRKKKSAKHD
+468 YSKALFAKKKSAKHD

-492 RLDKKAPLATRVE
+492 RLDKKAPLATKIE
-505 RLLVKVLGPKFV
+505 RRLVRTLGPKFM
-517 LNQGL
+517 LDQGL
-522 KRGPYK
+522 RRGPYA
-528 GLNLKKLKKNP
+528 GMTLNKLKKNP
-539 HGIDLGALKRMLP
+539 HGIDLGPLKKMLP
-552 EALKHKDKQIHL
+552 HALKHKDKQIRL
-564 NVDFYKADLERV
+564 NVDFYQADLERV
-576 QEMVQ
+576 QAMMQ
-581 DYDDQQILL
+581 DYDSKQILL

-635 VKVTSRVGSVN
+635 VKVTSRVGSITIV
-646 IIAEVT
+646 AEVT
-652 DELMPRVVSIPH
+652 DELMPKVVSIPH

-707 PVQLEAVE
+707 PVQLEAIE
-715 PEVVDLETTDS
+715 PKELDLDTIDSDVD
-726 SVDSE
+726 
-731 TESSNIESSDIESGN
+731 SDIESGS

>member
-1 MANEQIKMNEQTHF
+1 MASEQTKTNEQTHF

-31 DGDKVLSIKGDKDDP
+31 DGENVLSIKGDKDDP

-52 CPKATALQDLHEDND
+52 CPKATALQDLHEDPD
-67 RLRHPVERTANGWK
+67 RLRRPVERTANGWK
-81 EISWPDALDK
+81 EISWLEALDK

-103 GKNAL
+103 GQNAF

-125 IKHLLTSIK
+125 IKHLLSSIK

-216 ETADIASEH
+216 ETADIASAH

-266 IERLADFAKDYSA
+266 IERIADFAKDYSA

-286 GISVSEIKRLVKE
+286 GIAASEIKRLVKE

-369 HLPDF
+369 NLPDF

-387 LVEGAGQLKGFMTV
+387 LAEGAGQLKGFMTV

-408 TPNGEKLDEAFANL
+408 TPNGEKLDTAFANL

-468 YSKALFRKKKSAKHD
+468 YSKALFAKKKSAKHD

-492 RLDKKAPLATRVE
+492 RLDKKAALATKIE
-505 RLLVKVLGPKFV
+505 RRIVRTLGPKFM
-517 LNQGL
+517 LDQGL
-522 KRGPYK
+522 KRGPYA
-528 GLNLKKLKKNP
+528 GMTLNKLKKNP
-539 HGIDLGALKRMLP
+539 HGIDLGPLKRMLP
-552 EALKHKDKQIHL
+552 QALKHKDKQIHL
-564 NVDFYKADLERV
+564 NIDFYQADLERV
-576 QEMVQ
+576 REMMQ
-581 DYDDQQILL
+581 DYDDKQILL

-635 VKVTSRVGSVN
+635 VKVTSRVGSV
-646 IIAEVT
+646 IITAEVT
-652 DELMPRVVSIPH
+652 DELMPKVVSIPH

-682 GVSVNDLTD
+682 VVSVNDLTD

-707 PVQLEAVE
+707 PVQLEAI
-715 PEVVDLETTDS
+715 PLEVANLEITDS
-726 SVDSE
+726 SVDSDV
-731 TESSNIESSDIESGN
+731 NADIKSGS